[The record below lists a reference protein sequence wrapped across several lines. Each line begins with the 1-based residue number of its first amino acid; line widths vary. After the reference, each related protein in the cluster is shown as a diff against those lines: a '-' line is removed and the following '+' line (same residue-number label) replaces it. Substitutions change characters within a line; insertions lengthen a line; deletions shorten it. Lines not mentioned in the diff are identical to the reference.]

1 MSGSD
6 VSSLS
11 SAESIES
18 DEELKSA
25 TPRKGTIDRYF
36 QHAKTP
42 PSPPKR
48 KRPASPPHEYL
59 LADNPDIAFIVMF
72 RARFNDA
79 LPKSLPNFGPQD
91 IEKGIGGTQ
100 PEENIERLL
109 CALIGLCLNRKKD
122 VEVYRENNPALK
134 NRTWWSVADSIESV
148 KGLAEKL
155 REEGSQKGSRLAN
168 SMQLAVPRF
177 EAGEEKR
184 KRRDYRLARKAQFA
198 RVEPGMSLYE
208 GRTRGKRIRYTFSDD
223 EDMGSDGISIRRSRN
238 SGFSTPA
245 EPAGPVVTASGR
257 HIKPRAG
264 GVYGE
269 SLLSS
274 QHGESAQVFNDAA
287 SGQEP
292 GQELL
297 NRTRGSADR
306 ASRARR
312 AYRGGYN
319 AVDEMGDESDTPSS
333 EWNSGKEDD
342 NVEDDDI
349 SNEGFDED
357 DDVEAARRS
366 LIVSLKIGQANATAL
381 KAKTPHRI
389 GPEEHFLLNGSSP
402 AESTIVVN
410 NQQSKLNG
418 DIVMTDT
425 QPSSNPADTS
435 SFNSITPLS
444 GPVEAPTP
452 LLSDTKQSLRVEI
465 PPMLPRP
472 ADIGYLA

>member
-1 MSGSD
+1 
-6 VSSLS
+6 
-11 SAESIES
+11 
-18 DEELKSA
+18 
-25 TPRKGTIDRYF
+25 
-36 QHAKTP
+36 
-42 PSPPKR
+42 
-48 KRPASPPHEYL
+48 
-59 LADNPDIAFIVMF
+59 
-72 RARFNDA
+72 
-79 LPKSLPNFGPQD
+79 
-91 IEKGIGGTQ
+91 
-100 PEENIERLL
+100 
-109 CALIGLCLNRKKD
+109 
-122 VEVYRENNPALK
+122 
-134 NRTWWSVADSIESV
+134 
-148 KGLAEKL
+148 
-155 REEGSQKGSRLAN
+155 
-168 SMQLAVPRF
+168 
-177 EAGEEKR
+177 
-184 KRRDYRLARKAQFA
+184 
-198 RVEPGMSLYE
+198 MSLYE